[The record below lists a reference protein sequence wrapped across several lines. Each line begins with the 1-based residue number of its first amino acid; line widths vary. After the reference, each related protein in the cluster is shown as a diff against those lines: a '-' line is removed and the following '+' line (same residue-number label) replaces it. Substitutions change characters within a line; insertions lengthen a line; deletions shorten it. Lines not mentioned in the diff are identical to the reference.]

1 MAQKDTIENEEKDT
15 KILKQIN
22 EKEIK
27 MQPN

>member
-27 MQPN
+27 MQLN